1 MTVQTH
7 LIATTTSYAVFAYL
21 YRKGINIP
29 VIGSEPLTIYPL
41 LGIPTAVVGSMLPDV
56 DIENSR
62 VSKKF
67 PFVSPFLKHRG
78 ITHTLVFVATCYLSM
93 AVNYSLNTKLIISA
107 IFGLIFGILTLKGRF
122 ALLKT
127 LAVAGIFAAL
137 SYSGE
142 EVLPSLLFG
151 MGFGWLFHIVEDMFN
166 KKGCPILWPLTNKKL
181 HLPLGPFL
189 VKTRTWQE
197 AVFLIIWEGVNAAIL
212 LIYMNVLRFGF

>member
-78 ITHTLVFVATCYLSM
+78 ITHT
-93 AVNYSLNTKLIISA
+93 
-107 IFGLIFGILTLKGRF
+107 
-122 ALLKT
+122 
-127 LAVAGIFAAL
+127 
-137 SYSGE
+137 
-142 EVLPSLLFG
+142 
-151 MGFGWLFHIVEDMFN
+151 
-166 KKGCPILWPLTNKKL
+166 
-181 HLPLGPFL
+181 
-189 VKTRTWQE
+189 
-197 AVFLIIWEGVNAAIL
+197 
-212 LIYMNVLRFGF
+212 